1 MIHLAGHPFLSR
13 DQPVVLALANGSL
26 SIYDYASAIPLD
38 TLSPADLLAV
48 PTVVYDDD
56 RVPHLEAIDSAA
68 QAIQLEFTRSGKTW
82 TCLFHHMQKLR
93 PIDWYHAIQQAA
105 FLQSSETNRPA
116 I

>member
-68 QAIQLEFTRSGKTW
+68 QATGEPTL
-82 TCLFHHMQKLR
+82 
-93 PIDWYHAIQQAA
+93 A
-105 FLQSSETNRPA
+105 
-116 I
+116 